1 MKINDLTGRRFG
13 RLTVVGDSGQ
23 RSGHSILYRCRCDC
37 GGEILAIR
45 HQLVSGTITDCGC
58 IQKERPPLVT
68 DLIGQHFGRLTVEK
82 DSGKRKDG
90 CILWHCVCDCGGADD
105 FTRSELVSGRAV
117 SCGCVPGTRAST
129 GCVEDLAG
137 RQFGNLTVL
146 RRAPN
151 DQANRVCWLCR
162 CACGKECTV
171 QALRLKSGHT
181 QSCGCKRADASHN
194 RRDLTGMRFGRLT
207 VLYRA
212 DVKTK
217 AQKTLWHCRCDCG
230 NEIDVFSGSLLR
242 GLTKSCGCLNREV
255 SRNMHGHMH
264 YQDGTC
270 LEILERSQKN
280 QAENKAGFRGLF
292 LTKKGRYRASITFRK
307 SHYTLGYFKTFAEA
321 VQARLD
327 AEETLHAGYIRAN
340 ENYEKRA
347 VNDPAWAEANPFYY
361 HVTRHDGRFTVSTNG
376 TG

>member
-1 MKINDLTGRRFG
+1 MKINDLIGRRFG
-13 RLTVVGDSGQ
+13 RLTV
-23 RSGHSILYRCRCDC
+23 
-37 GGEILAIR
+37 E
-45 HQLVSGTITDCGC
+45 T
-58 IQKERPPLVT
+58 
-68 DLIGQHFGRLTVEK
+68 
-82 DSGKRKDG
+82 DSGKRKNG
-90 CILWHCVCDCGGADD
+90 CILWHCVCDCGGTGD
-105 FTRSELVSGRAV
+105 FTRSELVSGWAV
-117 SCGCVPGTRAST
+117 NCGCIPKTHAST
-129 GCVEDLAG
+129 GRAEDLTG

-146 RRAPN
+146 HRMPN
-151 DQANRVCWLCR
+151 DQENRVCWLCR

-181 QSCGCKRADASHN
+181 QSCGCKRADASRN

-212 DVKTK
+212 DAKTK

-230 NEIDVFSGSLLR
+230 GEIDVFSGSLLR

-255 SRNMHGHMH
+255 SRDMHGHMH

-270 LEILERSQKN
+270 LEMLERAQKN
-280 QAENKAGFRGLF
+280 WAENKAGFRGLF
-292 LTKKGRYRASITFRK
+292 RTKNGRYRASITFRK
-307 SHYTLGYFKTFAEA
+307 AHYTLGYFKTFAEA

-340 ENYEKRA
+340 EDYEKRA
-347 VNDPAWAEANPFYY
+347 LCDPAWAKANPFYY
-361 HVTRHDGRFTVSTNG
+361 HVTRHEGRFSVSTNG